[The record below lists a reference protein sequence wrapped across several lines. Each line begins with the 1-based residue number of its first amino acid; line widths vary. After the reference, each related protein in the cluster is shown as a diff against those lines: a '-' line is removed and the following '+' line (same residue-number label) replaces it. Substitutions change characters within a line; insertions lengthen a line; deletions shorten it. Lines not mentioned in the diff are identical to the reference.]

1 MAGSVRLVLAFH
13 NHQPVGNFDG
23 VFEQAYRDSYRP
35 FLDVLQDYP
44 EIPFGLHTSG
54 SLLEWLEVR
63 HPEYID
69 RVRKMVASAQ
79 VEIIGG
85 AFYEPI
91 LANIPR
97 RDRIGQIQRFTEHLN
112 QLFQTS
118 VRGMWLPERVW
129 EQSFAGDIAAAGLQ
143 YTMVDDYHFRCAGIP
158 QDELMGYYSTE
169 DEGRLLFMFPDSERL
184 RYLIPFAKPE
194 ECIEY
199 LQEIAS
205 TYDNPVIVFGDDGE
219 KFGSWPETHQHV
231 YTDGWLRKFLDLL
244 RDNESWIKVTTPSGV
259 LDHVAPIGRT
269 YLPDASYREMT
280 EWVLPPTS
288 QKEFVSLTRLHP
300 DNEEWQR
307 LVRFTRGGYWRNFR
321 TRYPESNEMYAR
333 MIDVSNRLVTLQAKA
348 DLSEDA
354 QELLEDAV
362 THLYRS
368 QCNCTYW
375 HGAFGGL
382 YLPHL
387 RNAVYKE
394 LIEAEMLMDQVTRG
408 VGAWVDVAVGDFNLD
423 ARQEVKLSNH
433 RMVALLSPAMGGH
446 LYELDLKAN
455 EVNILATLNRRPE
468 PYHQRI
474 IDYANNVVSAG
485 DADLAAVS
493 KEIKFRQPNLE
504 KKISYD
510 KWPRKSLVDL
520 FLQPG
525 ATHEDFRRG
534 NSMIGDFAT
543 GTYEASVRKGDQKI
557 AVEMRRKGRV
567 SDLNGEVRKI
577 VVLSSDRPNEILIQ
591 YHVAGFPIN
600 VPLHF
605 GVELNFA
612 AMPGGADD
620 RYFYDALGQRL
631 GTLDTMLD
639 QHNSERIS
647 LVDEWLGLDVSV
659 EMSRAGGIWTMPIET
674 ISQSEGGFEAV
685 HQSVCIV
692 PHWEFMMPEQGAWV
706 VDLRVVFDSSVAAAR
721 KLVQASARPKIAEVT
736 VGSGVTGEL

>member
-79 VEIIGG
+79 IEIIGG

-91 LANIPR
+91 LSNIPR
-97 RDRIGQIQRFTEHLN
+97 RDRIGQIQRFSEHLN

-118 VRGMWLPERVW
+118 VRGLWLPERVW

-158 QDELMGYYSTE
+158 SSELMGYYSTE

-194 ECIEY
+194 ECIAY
-199 LQEIAS
+199 LQEIAAK
-205 TYDNPVIVFGDDGE
+205 YENPVIVFGDDGE

-280 EWVLPPTS
+280 EWVLPPES
-288 QKEFVSLTRLHP
+288 QKEFVSLTRLYP

-333 MIDVSNRLVTLQAKA
+333 MIDVSNRLAALQAKNA
-348 DLSEDA
+348 LSEDA
-354 QELLEDAV
+354 LERLEDAV
-362 THLYRS
+362 THLYLS

-433 RMVALLSPAMGGH
+433 RMVAFLSPAMGGH

-474 IDYANNVVSAG
+474 IDHANNVVSIG

-493 KEIKFRQPNLE
+493 KEIKFRQPDLE

-543 GTYEASVRKGDQKI
+543 GVYEANVRKGDQKI
-557 AVEMRRKGRV
+557 AVEMRRRGRV

-591 YHVAGFPIN
+591 YHVAGFPQK

-620 RYFYDALGQRL
+620 RYFYDAAGQRL

-639 QHNSERIS
+639 QHRSERIS

-659 EMSRAGGIWTMPIET
+659 EMSREGGIWTMPIET

-721 KLVQASARPKIAEVT
+721 KLVQASARPKIAEAT
-736 VGSGVTGEL
+736 VGAGAAGE

>member
-23 VFEQAYRDSYRP
+23 VFEQAYRDSYHP
-35 FLDVLQDYP
+35 FLDVMQDYP

-79 VEIIGG
+79 IEIIGG

-91 LANIPR
+91 LSNIPR
-97 RDRIGQIQRFTEHLN
+97 RDRIGQIQRFSEHLN

-118 VRGMWLPERVW
+118 VRGLWLPERVW

-158 QDELMGYYSTE
+158 ANELMGYYTTE

-194 ECIEY
+194 ECIAY
-199 LQEIAS
+199 LQEIAAK
-205 TYDNPVIVFGDDGE
+205 YDNPVIVFGDDGE

-231 YTDGWLRKFLDLL
+231 YIDGWLRKFLDLL

-280 EWVLPPTS
+280 EWVLPPAS
-288 QKEFVSLTRLHP
+288 QKEFVSLTRLYP

-333 MIDVSNRLVTLQAKA
+333 MIDVSNRLATLQAKD
-348 DLSEDA
+348 DLSDDA
-354 QELLEDAV
+354 HELLEDAV

-543 GTYEASVRKGDQKI
+543 GVYEANVRKGDQKI
-557 AVEMRRKGRV
+557 AVEMRRRGRA

-577 VVLSSDRPNEILIQ
+577 VVLSSDRPNELLIQ
-591 YHVAGFPIN
+591 YHVAGFPQN

-620 RYFYDALGQRL
+620 RYFYDAAGQRL
-631 GTLDTMLD
+631 GTLDSMLD

-647 LVDEWLGLDVSV
+647 LVDEWLGLDVSL

-692 PHWEFMMPEQGAWV
+692 PHWEFMMPEQGAWI

-721 KLVQASARPKIAEVT
+721 KLVQASARPRISEVT
-736 VGSGVTGEL
+736 VGSGATGE